1 MDSALVKD
9 NYKTQHSAT
18 IEDAKNIYIISPEE
32 SEAQYNFQGQSERSR
47 HWFDLDPGCI
57 KGNFMTREPD
67 FFPRL
72 YLKSI

>member
-18 IEDAKNIYIISPEE
+18 IEDAKNIYKISPEE

-47 HWFDLDPGCI
+47 H
-57 KGNFMTREPD
+57 
-67 FFPRL
+67 
-72 YLKSI
+72 